1 MSLLNIPIPN
11 LLNGVSQQPP
21 NLRFPTQADLQENA
35 YSSIVEGLGK
45 RPPTEHVAKL
55 SAATNGQTNFKV
67 HAIDRG
73 DQIERYIVVLN
84 GSNHDSTIQVF
95 GVDGTSYSVYYD
107 DAATK
112 NYLQCTNPNTQ
123 LKLIS
128 VADFTF
134 IVNTTVTVQM
144 DAAVTASRP
153 YEALVWVKQGA
164 VSTKYNIQGD
174 NDAVY
179 TTGSG
184 GVSTVTVDGESFTGG
199 PADAAFI
206 AAHLKAGTTGNGLVT
221 TSPWTVER
229 VGYSIYISKSDA
241 DFNISVSDGLG
252 GNGLGLIKDEVQ
264 TFSDLPAV
272 AKDGMIVNIAG
283 LPETESDDY
292 WLEFSSNNGTNIG
305 EGIWSETLAPGIKF
319 KYDYNTMPVVLIRQ
333 SDGTFMCKRANGL
346 TPSGSGP
353 GYPAGRDYSA
363 IQWTPRE
370 CGDDSSNPQPS
381 FVGQKINDIFL
392 HRGRLGLLASESVI
406 LSEVAEFFNFW
417 RTTVTQLIDTDPIDV
432 SSSYP
437 SITLFRHAIP
447 FSDRLVLFS
456 DRVQFILGTRQ
467 SILTASNVGL
477 TPTANYDALRTCRP
491 VPVNDGIFF
500 PFDRGNYSGVRQMT
514 VNLNDSEIL
523 TAPDVTNHI
532 PKYIPGGIFELAA
545 SSHDNVLACLSSGDQ
560 ASLYIYKWYD
570 SGNER
575 IQSSWSKWTFNGA
588 TIRGLAWMQTSLYV
602 VLERISAHN
611 QATERYLEKIT
622 VEPNRKDTYSQFIT
636 TLDRRADAASASYNA
651 TTNRTTFT
659 LRYTAATGVT
669 MAVVLKAT
677 VSAEAGYQIPILQ
690 TTHGASNTT
699 VVVAGQY
706 TASSVWIGEQY
717 TMKYRFSKP
726 YLKQDSSAG
735 KSMSLASG
743 RFQIRAMQLVYDNS
757 STFRV
762 LATHDFTGT
771 QYSYVWAGNILGT
784 GQAII
789 GNVPVESGTYR
800 FPVYS
805 KNDEIT
811 VEIQNSTHLP
821 SNFLSAEIE
830 ATYDARS
837 RRI

>member
-55 SAATNGQTNFKV
+55 AAATNGQTNFKV

-107 DAATK
+107 DPTTK
-112 NYLQCTNPNTQ
+112 AYLQCANPNTQ

-144 DAAVTASRP
+144 DNAVTASRP

-164 VSTKYNIQGD
+164 EKTKYSIEGT
-174 NDAVY
+174 NDAVF
-179 TTGSG
+179 TTDTG
-184 GVSTVTVDGESFTGG
+184 TVPTPAVDGESFTGG
-199 PADAAFI
+199 HSDAAWI
-206 AAHLKAGTTGNGLVT
+206 AANLKGGSGNILT
-221 TSPWTVER
+221 TSAPWTVER
-229 VGYSIYISKSDA
+229 VGYSIYISHA
-241 DFNISVSDGLG
+241 NTDFNISVSDGLG

-264 TFSDLPAV
+264 TFADLPSV

-283 LPETESDDY
+283 LPESDADNY

-305 EGIWSETLAPGIKF
+305 EGIWSETVAPGV
-319 KYDYNTMPVVLIRQ
+319 KYKYNYDTMPVVLIRQ
-333 SDGTFMCKRANGL
+333 SDNTFMCKRANGL
-346 TPSGSGP
+346 TPSGTGP

-363 IQWTPRE
+363 IKWTSRI
-370 CGDDSSNPQPS
+370 CGDDSTNPQPS

-392 HRGRLGLLASESVI
+392 HRGRLGFLASESVI
-406 LSEVAEFFNFW
+406 LSEVGEFFNFW
-417 RTTVTQLIDTDPIDV
+417 RTTITQLLDSDPIDV

-467 SILTASNVGL
+467 NILTATNVGL

-491 VPVNDGIFF
+491 VVVNDGIFF

-545 SSHDNVLACLSSGDQ
+545 SSHDNVLACLSSGEQ
-560 ASLYIYKWYD
+560 TSLFIYKWYD

-588 TIRGLAWMQTSLYV
+588 TIRGLTWMQASLYV
-602 VLERISAHN
+602 VLERVNAYN
-611 QATERYLEKIT
+611 QTTERYLEKIT
-622 VEPNRKDTYSQFIT
+622 IEPNRKDTYSKFIT

-651 TTNRTTFT
+651 ALNRTTFT
-659 LRYTAATGVT
+659 LRYTAATGAT
-669 MAVVLKAT
+669 MMIALKAT
-677 VSAEAGYQIPILQ
+677 VSTEAGYQLQILQ
-690 TTHGASNTT
+690 TTHTASNTT
-699 VVVAGQY
+699 LVVEGQY

-735 KSMSLASG
+735 RSMSLSAG
-743 RFQIRAMQLVYDNS
+743 RFQIRAVQLIYDNS

-762 LATHDFTGT
+762 ITTNDFNGT
-771 QYSYVWAGNILGT
+771 QYTYVWAGNILGT

-789 GNVPVESGTYR
+789 GDVPVESGTYR
-800 FPVYS
+800 FPVYG

-811 VEIQNSTHLP
+811 IEIQNPTPVP